1 MTTVTVYAGESG
13 ALTDVVFGAAR
24 ELEAGGD
31 GDIGPSPYDY
41 LLIALGA

>member
-13 ALTDVVFGAAR
+13 ALTDVVFGGPR
-24 ELEAGGD
+24 EPEAGGG
-31 GDIGPSPYDY
+31 GDTGPSPYDY